1 MKNKLTIQIA
11 EGLGNQ
17 MFMYAFAYSLSKKF
31 DYELYID
38 KQSGFSQKKN
48 LLRSHQKFMLDN
60 FHIEG
65 KYATE
70 KMIYDTNFKR
80 FKKKIKLLLDNFSQ
94 KKNFLIEE
102 NKLFNKKKIAHDLNI
117 IDKSNFSNNLYIQ
130 GNFENYNYFI
140 NNKNELQRI
149 FTVKDEFLNKDNF
162 LIDKIKN
169 SNSISL
175 HIRRNR
181 FSDQKQLK
189 TAANIKKSYVFTED
203 IINYINNSLEFINA
217 KVSNPEYFIWTNDHN
232 DINLLINKLKLKN
245 YTLIKNN
252 ILNDFNLFKY
262 CKHFI
267 VGPSSFHWW
276 GAWLNENPNKMCI
289 RPKKINP
296 SNNLKFWPNDWISV

>member
-1 MKNKLTIQIA
+1 M
-11 EGLGNQ
+11 
-17 MFMYAFAYSLSKKF
+17 
-31 DYELYID
+31 
-38 KQSGFSQKKN
+38 
-48 LLRSHQKFMLDN
+48 
-60 FHIEG
+60 
-65 KYATE
+65 
-70 KMIYDTNFKR
+70 
-80 FKKKIKLLLDNFSQ
+80 
-94 KKNFLIEE
+94 
-102 NKLFNKKKIAHDLNI
+102 DLNI

-162 LIDKIKN
+162 LINKIKN